1 MPVFTYNVQ
10 TEDLIE
16 LGLYRFRT
24 DPRLRL
30 QARGF
35 QILVPLVIFLAS
47 IGTVYLLDSDK
58 QLMPIDWIVPCVLA
72 VVMVIIFPRSFES
85 NIRKRVAAQ
94 FKEGPGKELAGRH
107 TANITPE
114 LVIQTSK
121 ANELRAPWGAIRQI
135 AITDERI
142 FLFVDDSQA
151 MVIPRQGFTN
161 AKQYDQAK
169 ALVTQYQR
177 KPT

>member
-1 MPVFTYNVQ
+1 MPVFNYNVKA
-10 TEDLIE
+10 EDLIE
-16 LGLYRFRT
+16 LSLYRFRT
-24 DPRLRL
+24 DPRMRL
-30 QARGF
+30 QTRGF
-35 QILVPLVIFLAS
+35 QVLVPLVIFLAS
-47 IGTVYLLDSDK
+47 IGTVYLLHSDK
-58 QLMPIDWIVPCVLA
+58 QLTLIDWVVPCVFA

-85 NIRKRVAAQ
+85 NIRKRVGAQ
-94 FKEGPGKELAGRH
+94 FQTGPGKDLVGRH

-114 LVIQTSK
+114 LVIQTSR

-151 MVIPRQGFTN
+151 MVIPRQGFAN

-169 ALVTQYQR
+169 ALVTQYQHA
-177 KPT
+177 PT